1 MKRLKTFM
9 NRKAS
14 DVIFDISLY
23 VIASLIILPVVYPL
37 WFVIIA
43 SFSDPSSVAR
53 GEVLLWPKHWSLSA
67 YDALLKDRS
76 IWIGYR
82 NTILYTVFG
91 TLFGLAVNLPAGYAL
106 SRNELF
112 GKKAIQFLFLVPM
125 FISGGLIP
133 TYLVIR
139 DVGLLNNALVMIVP
153 FAVSSY
159 NIIVAK
165 TFFKS
170 NIPEGLWEAAQMD
183 GAGTIR
189 FFFSFVLPLSKAI
202 IAVIGLWTA
211 VGIWNS
217 WFNALIYL
225 TDADLQPLQLI
236 LRRILVTNESLLKQA
251 TGSLASELRAL
262 SEMMKYAAI
271 VVSTLPIL
279 CLYPLLQK
287 HFIKGV
293 MIGSIKE

>member
-1 MKRLKTFM
+1 
-9 NRKAS
+9 
-14 DVIFDISLY
+14 
-23 VIASLIILPVVYPL
+23 
-37 WFVIIA
+37 
-43 SFSDPSSVAR
+43 
-53 GEVLLWPKHWSLSA
+53 
-67 YDALLKDRS
+67 
-76 IWIGYR
+76 
-82 NTILYTVFG
+82 
-91 TLFGLAVNLPAGYAL
+91 
-106 SRNELF
+106 
-112 GKKAIQFLFLVPM
+112 M

-170 NIPEGLWEAAQMD
+170 NIPEGLCEAAQMD

-287 HFIKGV
+287 HFNKGV

>member
-23 VIASLIILPVVYPL
+23 VIASLIILLVVYPL

-165 TFFKS
+165 TFF
-170 NIPEGLWEAAQMD
+170 
-183 GAGTIR
+183 
-189 FFFSFVLPLSKAI
+189 
-202 IAVIGLWTA
+202 
-211 VGIWNS
+211 
-217 WFNALIYL
+217 
-225 TDADLQPLQLI
+225 
-236 LRRILVTNESLLKQA
+236 
-251 TGSLASELRAL
+251 
-262 SEMMKYAAI
+262 
-271 VVSTLPIL
+271 
-279 CLYPLLQK
+279 
-287 HFIKGV
+287 
-293 MIGSIKE
+293 

>member
-1 MKRLKTFM
+1 MKVITKFFK
-9 NRKAS
+9 RKAS
-14 DVIFDISLY
+14 DVLFDISLY
-23 VIASLIILPVVYPL
+23 VIACLIILLVIYPL
-37 WFVIIA
+37 WFVFIA

-53 GEVLLWPKHWSLSA
+53 GDVLLWPKEWSLNA
-67 YDALLKDRS
+67 YRTLLQDRS

-82 NTILYTVFG
+82 NTILYTFFG
-91 TLFGLAVNLPAGYAL
+91 ILFGLAVNLPAGYAL
-106 SRNELF
+106 SRQELL
-112 GKKAIQFLFLVPM
+112 GKKVIQFLFLVPM

-133 TYLVIR
+133 TYLVVR
-139 DVGLLNNALVMIVP
+139 DVGLLNNPLVMIVP

-159 NIIVAK
+159 NVIVAK

-225 TDADLQPLQLI
+225 TDADLQPLQLV
-236 LRRILVTNESLLKQA
+236 LRRILVTNDSLLKQA
-251 TGSLASELRAL
+251 TGSLASKLRDL

-287 HFIKGV
+287 HFNKGV

>member
-1 MKRLKTFM
+1 
-9 NRKAS
+9 
-14 DVIFDISLY
+14 
-23 VIASLIILPVVYPL
+23 
-37 WFVIIA
+37 
-43 SFSDPSSVAR
+43 
-53 GEVLLWPKHWSLSA
+53 
-67 YDALLKDRS
+67 
-76 IWIGYR
+76 
-82 NTILYTVFG
+82 
-91 TLFGLAVNLPAGYAL
+91 
-106 SRNELF
+106 
-112 GKKAIQFLFLVPM
+112 
-125 FISGGLIP
+125 
-133 TYLVIR
+133 
-139 DVGLLNNALVMIVP
+139 
-153 FAVSSY
+153 
-159 NIIVAK
+159 
-165 TFFKS
+165 
-170 NIPEGLWEAAQMD
+170 MD

-189 FFFSFVLPLSKAI
+189 FFFSFVLPLSKAV

-287 HFIKGV
+287 HFNKGV